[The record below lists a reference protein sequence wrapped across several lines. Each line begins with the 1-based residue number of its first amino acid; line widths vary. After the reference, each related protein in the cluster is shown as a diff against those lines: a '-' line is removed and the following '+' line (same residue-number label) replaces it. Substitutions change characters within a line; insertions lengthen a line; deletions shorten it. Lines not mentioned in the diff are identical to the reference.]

1 MRKVKQLFIA
11 MVVAGSAA
19 MHAADLSQV
28 EKYSTVFLLPPSG
41 TVRLVQREL
50 LTLPGYTVF
59 DYLSCKQLEDGSVV
73 LTGQVTNSNLKK
85 SAEEAAIAVAGPA
98 QIVNRIEILPDSA
111 RDKQLRSMLYHQ
123 IYNDD
128 SMMTYAIRNVAPI
141 HIIVKNGQVTLEGVV
156 DSSVDRMHV
165 ESAVQYASGAG
176 TTVHLTNHLIATRD
190 TEPLLS
196 SMWRSNEFSQ

>member
-19 MHAADLSQV
+19 MHAADLSQTTRV
-28 EKYSTVFLLPPSG
+28 PTLPLLPPSG

-59 DYLSCKQLEDGSVV
+59 DYLSCKELEDGSVV
-73 LTGQVTNSNLKK
+73 LTGQVTDPSLKK
-85 SAEEAAIAVAGPA
+85 AAEQAAIAVAGPA
-98 QIVNRIEILPDSA
+98 KIVNRIEVLPVSA
-111 RDKQLRSMLYHQ
+111 RDQQLRSMLYRQ
-123 IYNDD
+123 IYSDD
-128 SMMTYAIRNVAPI
+128 SMMSYAIRKVSPI

-156 DSSVDRMHV
+156 DTSVDRMHV
-165 ESAVQYASGAG
+165 ESAVQYASGAAN
-176 TTVHLTNHLIATRD
+176 TVQLTNHLIATQD

-196 SMWRSNEFSQ
+196 SMWRSNEFVQ